1 MEPTPKVVGDESSP
15 PSASKDEFSET
26 NGYHD
31 PVTRR
36 DNEHAE
42 GPTTKTH
49 PANQGQDASGS
60 PDPFDRV
67 ATVARTS
74 LAGSLK
80 LISTAVRGVGDAV
93 FQAGTVVEE
102 LTGGTGQVAG
112 EFCLCD
118 FLAPDS
124 IRTHTRRRV
133 SRPLCL
139 NGTMVEVKESNSYV
153 KYL

>member
-1 MEPTPKVVGDESSP
+1 MEPTPRVVGDGSSP
-15 PSASKDEFSET
+15 PSASRDEFGET
-26 NGYHD
+26 NDYYD

-36 DNEHAE
+36 DNEHVTSQA
-42 GPTTKTH
+42 H
-49 PANQGQDASGS
+49 PANQGQDASGG

-80 LISTAVRGVGDAV
+80 LVSTAVRGVGDAV

-118 FLAPDS
+118 ILAPGS

-133 SRPLCL
+133 SRLLCL
-139 NGTMVEVKESNSYV
+139 NGIMVKAR
-153 KYL
+153 K

>member
-1 MEPTPKVVGDESSP
+1 MEPTSKVVDDGSSP
-15 PSASKDEFSET
+15 PSASSDEFSET
-26 NGYHD
+26 NDRYD
-31 PVTRR
+31 PATRY

-42 GPTTKTH
+42 GPTSKTH
-49 PANQGQDASGS
+49 PADQGQDASGS

-80 LISTAVRGVGDAV
+80 LVSTAVRGVGDAV
-93 FQAGTVVEE
+93 SQAGTVVEE

-118 FLAPDS
+118 LSAPGS
-124 IRTHTRRRV
+124 IRTHTRRKV
-133 SRPLCL
+133 SRLLCL
-139 NGTMVEVKESNSYV
+139 SRTMVEVK
-153 KYL
+153 K